1 MTQEQLAMRLGVSR
15 QAVSKWESVH
25 AYPEMDKLLMIC
37 TLFDCQLDDL
47 VRGDLTHHHINET
60 MRTPQGE
67 MPQNITDYDKAMRV
81 YAFRLPIG
89 VSIMLFGIA
98 LTILWLILSA
108 ALKNK
113 LPNYTAVVL
122 CAGTMVGAAF
132 IVSGVYIRN
141 RFQKTHPFVKDF
153 YTAEQRD
160 EARVAM
166 FHAVILGFI
175 LIVTGLLAA
184 IFLHHVTLLVWA
196 VFLSF
201 FAVSVF
207 YVLHR
212 YFLWRRMDIEK
223 YNQRSLSLMTE
234 QEINALDDIEL
245 QKVELQKVAHKA
257 KYKRNVCMIIM
268 YLATIISL
276 CLLFIPQFGAYRWFW
291 LAWVVGGILCAA
303 TNLYIDI
310 RREK

>member
-1 MTQEQLAMRLGVSR
+1 MRLGVSR

-60 MRTPQGE
+60 MRNPQGE
-67 MPQNITDYDKAMRV
+67 MPQNITGYDKAMHA

-113 LPNYTAVVL
+113 LPSYTAVVL

-132 IVSGVYIRN
+132 ILSGVYIRN

-160 EARVAM
+160 EAKVAM
-166 FHAVILGFI
+166 FHAVIIGFI
-175 LIVTGLLAA
+175 LIITGVLAA
-184 IFLHHVTLLVWA
+184 IFFITL
-196 VFLSF
+196 
-201 FAVSVF
+201 
-207 YVLHR
+207 R
-212 YFLWRRMDIEK
+212 Y
-223 YNQRSLSLMTE
+223 
-234 QEINALDDIEL
+234 
-245 QKVELQKVAHKA
+245 
-257 KYKRNVCMIIM
+257 
-268 YLATIISL
+268 
-276 CLLFIPQFGAYRWFW
+276 
-291 LAWVVGGILCAA
+291 
-303 TNLYIDI
+303 
-310 RREK
+310 

>member
-1 MTQEQLAMRLGVSR
+1 MRLGVSR

-47 VRGDLTHHHINET
+47 VRGDLTRHHINKAI
-60 MRTPQGE
+60 RIPQGQI
-67 MPQNITDYDKAMRV
+67 PQDITDYDKAMHA
-81 YAFRLPIG
+81 YACRLPRG

-113 LPNYTAVVL
+113 LPSYTAVVL
-122 CAGTMVGAAF
+122 CVGTMVGIAF
-132 IVSGVYIRN
+132 IASAVYTRN
-141 RFQKTHPFVKDF
+141 GFQKAHPFVEDF
-153 YTAEQRD
+153 YTAKQRD
-160 EARVAM
+160 KARTAM
-166 FHAVILGFI
+166 SHAVILGFI
-175 LIVTGLLAA
+175 LVVTGVLTT
-184 IFLHHVTLLVWA
+184 IFLHHVTLLAWA

-201 FAVSVF
+201 LAVSVF

-223 YNQRSLSLMTE
+223 YNQRSFSLMTE

-245 QKVELQKVAHKA
+245 QKAARKA